1 MIFEN
6 NKSYK
11 HTTGEIITI
20 VGTVNS
26 YAYGD
31 NTLIAEDP
39 QGNFKPVGKGESY
52 TENYKEIKIIR
63 KIKKVKKRRY

>member
-26 YAYGD
+26 YVYGD

-39 QGNFKPVGKGESY
+39 QGNFKPVGKGE
-52 TENYKEIKIIR
+52 
-63 KIKKVKKRRY
+63 